1 MGAGGEVALGAPWKK
16 QVLDPWPLGGT
27 VGRSKGWGL
36 SLLERTSVTIWYEM
50 WKGTAGGG
58 FLSYRSVPTNMGQ

>member
-36 SLLERTSVTIWYEM
+36 SLLERTSVTLYLARDVERDSWRGLL
-50 WKGTAGGG
+50 K
-58 FLSYRSVPTNMGQ
+58 L